1 MKKYHLESSMS
12 DRINFDEMAARA
24 AIAMLQALDT
34 ETALEQDAQ
43 QYAEFS
49 WDEWFDVEDH
59 VDDIEEAKA
68 RYIPAFSQAIKAWQR
83 QKHLDNL
90 DDELHEIET
99 GYKTALT
106 VFPGGQKDGLDYGPV
121 LVEIVVLD
129 TDGSTIAY
137 RVSTDSHDDDW
148 QLGHTED
155 AIDAMID
162 YREQADD
169 TELMLQELGYA

>member
-1 MKKYHLESSMS
+1 
-12 DRINFDEMAARA
+12 
-24 AIAMLQALDT
+24 
-34 ETALEQDAQ
+34 
-43 QYAEFS
+43 
-49 WDEWFDVEDH
+49 
-59 VDDIEEAKA
+59 
-68 RYIPAFSQAIKAWQR
+68 
-83 QKHLDNL
+83 
-90 DDELHEIET
+90 
-99 GYKTALT
+99 
-106 VFPGGQKDGLDYGPV
+106 